1 MFMDIGGC
9 LIRMQEMMDSLSPKE
24 QQLARY
30 IISQPALVVNMSIDE
45 LATSCSVS
53 TSTVIRLCK
62 NLRYSGFKDLCRS
75 LCCDLST
82 GADVDFE
89 DIHPGDTPENV
100 MRNICLS
107 SIRAI
112 ENTMALTNV
121 EDLNSAVDVLC
132 AAERIDFYGMGT
144 SGSVALDAGSKFTR
158 INKTVIAHADSHN
171 QILSALTLGPKDAAV
186 LISYSGET
194 SDILNVAEEIRK
206 QGTTIITL
214 TQYSKN
220 SLAALGDI
228 NLYCVSTE
236 TLLRSGAMSSRIAQF
251 AVIDTLYAS
260 VCSRMFDQVKSHLD
274 RTRAI
279 TQRAHIR
286 G

>member
-1 MFMDIGGC
+1 
-9 LIRMQEMMDSLSPKE
+9 
-24 QQLARY
+24 
-30 IISQPALVVNMSIDE
+30 MSIDE
-45 LATSCSVS
+45 LATSCGVS

-89 DIHPGDTPENV
+89 DIMPGDVPENV

-107 SIRAI
+107 TIRAI
-112 ENTMALTNV
+112 ENTMALANS
-121 EDLNSAVDVLC
+121 EDLNRAVDALC
-132 AAERIDFYGMGT
+132 KANRIDFYGMGT
-144 SGSVALDAGSKFTR
+144 SGMVAVDAGNKFTR
-158 INKTVIAHADSHN
+158 INKTVIAHSDPHN
-171 QILSALTLGPKDAAV
+171 QILSALTLRARDVAV

-194 SDILNVAEEIRK
+194 SDILNVAEEIKK

-220 SLAALGDI
+220 TLASMGDI

-236 TLLRSGAMSSRIAQF
+236 TLLRSGAMSSRIAQLT
-251 AVIDTLYAS
+251 VIDTLYAS
-260 VCSRMFDQVKSHLD
+260 VCSRLFDKVKSHLD

-279 TQRAHIR
+279 TQRTHIR